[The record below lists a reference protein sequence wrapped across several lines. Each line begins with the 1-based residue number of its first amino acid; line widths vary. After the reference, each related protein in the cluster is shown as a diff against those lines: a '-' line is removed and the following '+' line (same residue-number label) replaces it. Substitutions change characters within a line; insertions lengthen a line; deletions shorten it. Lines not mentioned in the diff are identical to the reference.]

1 MRLEPIAKVSRP
13 AGVPWSSSVGPVVIK
28 LLLHAQVQ
36 EEESEPLK
44 IIGWLW
50 NVIMKVCHLPMVIG
64 KECYNCGFR
73 RTDFMLQ
80 NKDLWPS

>member
-1 MRLEPIAKVSRP
+1 M
-13 AGVPWSSSVGPVVIK
+13 GPVVIK
-28 LLLHAQVQ
+28 LLLHAQVQVQVQVQ

-64 KECYNCGFR
+64 KECYNYGFR
-73 RTDFMLQ
+73 RTDFILQ